1 MTDYLY
7 YNGLSEPII
16 RIGRGS
22 SKFFSNLVRS
32 YGKNYN
38 TVKVIAKGIK
48 INLAVWVIYQLADD
62 YCIDGISVNWELH
75 NISLSFFV
83 YTKENP
89 VPIQPFELHDSQ
101 YYIKVGKNSDE
112 ETLHRLV
119 NKQNE
124 AHVIAAGSSCITMC
138 HLLLYAYSY
147 GFVTDKIEV
156 IQTLDFNGNV
166 KAGLKVFIYRPFL
179 TYDENLYGLP
189 ETGVPETEVQEVLQY
204 S

>member
-7 YNGLSEPII
+7 YNGLSIPII

-38 TVKVIAKGIK
+38 MVKVIAKGIK

-62 YCIDGISVNWELH
+62 YYIDGISVNWEIH
-75 NISLSFFV
+75 NVSLSFFV
-83 YTKENP
+83 HTKEDP
-89 VPIQPFELHDSQ
+89 VPIQPFELLDDH

-119 NKQNE
+119 NKQDE
-124 AHVIAAGSSCITMC
+124 AYVIAAGSSCITMC
-138 HLLLYAYSY
+138 NLLLYAYSY

-156 IQTLDFNGNV
+156 IKTLDFNGSV

-179 TYDENLYGLP
+179 PYVENVYSVP
-189 ETGVPETEVQEVLQY
+189 EDGVPETEVQEVLQY